1 MEQPPQASLLS
12 LPNELLDHIISFL
25 SSDTSP
31 SLRNLREIPDHNIS
45 ASPARDLK
53 AVSRTTSRLRPLAR
67 PYLFS
72 YSRYE
77 LRDQDRFLS
86 FIRQYSLGRHVRSLV
101 ISVRSIFPGSEK
113 PFWWKQLLA
122 ELDPE
127 IITLIAPPFFLADIA
142 QASLEGTHTWA
153 FDVSLQTIHFQQPR
167 RDRPLHGG
175 SLESTASPPEPDKA
189 AMGVDDVG
197 RSDSF
202 FTARPWT
209 EILFNEGSSIK
220 AYRNEKYYFLHLPS
234 LMNHWGSVDPLQN
247 AILPYPVSVI
257 SRLTSFQYTSLFP
270 FYNHTNLVLKVIRNM
285 TNLRYLSFQLA
296 PSPKNLHKTFS
307 EEQKLGSLDPKEPWM
322 ELDRSYWLIS
332 HSVRYLA
339 VQGKLEQFR
348 TWDFELETLRES
360 IVAKIDGRLRSK
372 WKHDG
377 TGLWIKNIS
386 SQENSVVSNS
396 DTD

>member
-247 AILPYPVSVI
+247 AILPYPV
-257 SRLTSFQYTSLFP
+257 
-270 FYNHTNLVLKVIRNM
+270 IRNM

-348 TWDFELETLRES
+348 TWDFELQTLRES